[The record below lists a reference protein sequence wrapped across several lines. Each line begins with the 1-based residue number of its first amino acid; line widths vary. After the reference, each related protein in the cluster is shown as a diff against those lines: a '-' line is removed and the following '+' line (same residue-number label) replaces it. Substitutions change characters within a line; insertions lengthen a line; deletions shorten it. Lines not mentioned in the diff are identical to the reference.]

1 MIGLGLGFASPE
13 TRAPTRL
20 PPAQRF
26 AALGA
31 PGAAGSWVAFVGA
44 GSAGSVGVYACNLN
58 SGACRRVVDSRSK
71 LPGGGSFA
79 NFEGTPSVAADGT
92 VVFMA
97 DASNASRSGVY
108 GADFRGNVWPVVAM
122 GDRFTYLRARGTAW
136 DGRCLAFYAITGD
149 ADAVLAVDGRS
160 SRFRR

>member
-1 MIGLGLGFASPE
+1 M
-13 TRAPTRL
+13 
-20 PPAQRF
+20 
-26 AALGA
+26 
-31 PGAAGSWVAFVGA
+31 
-44 GSAGSVGVYACNLN
+44 
-58 SGACRRVVDSRSK
+58 DSRSR

-108 GADFRGNVWPVVAM
+108 GASIVSGDVWQVVTM
-122 GDRFTYLRARGTAW
+122 GDSFTYLRARGTGW